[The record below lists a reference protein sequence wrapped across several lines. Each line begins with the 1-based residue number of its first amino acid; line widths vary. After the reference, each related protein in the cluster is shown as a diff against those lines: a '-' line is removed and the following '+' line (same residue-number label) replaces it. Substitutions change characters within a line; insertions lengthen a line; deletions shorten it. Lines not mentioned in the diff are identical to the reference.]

1 MHCAEARKR
10 LSATHGAVTDNA
22 TDRELYRHLQHCP
35 DCARFAQSERTL
47 QNDLTAASAD
57 DIAGGETF
65 SALRAKVESR
75 AVHTGRME
83 NIMRFIR
90 NQYTERPR
98 LLWGMGLALT
108 LFLLITLVPLPYST
122 ITGYSLTIPESAS
135 VDPAQTKLLVTLAL
149 AGYHDIEITTG
160 ENENDLV
167 IVNIPTRADA
177 DNLAGALHE
186 FTGANLETIITPIY
200 HDISGTL
207 YAQAMDKIKSENKK
221 PERIRFSFD
230 QQKAYLNDYELM
242 TDFGSSTMT
251 DREIKMALIDH
262 LAKQN
267 ITEDDV
273 EIDVSRTDD
282 GKSRV
287 IEITVK
293 NSKTGEGIHELALDI
308 KNDDMNTLIEGQID
322 LNEPGIVNVTNDGDY
337 IIMDL
342 KDKGLDVCTIKMI
355 VPIE

>member
-10 LSATHGAVTDNA
+10 LSATHGAVTDTA

-35 DCARFAQSERTL
+35 DCARFAQAERTL
-47 QNDLTAASAD
+47 HHDLAEASAD

-65 SALRAKVESR
+65 SALRAMVESR
-75 AVHTGRME
+75 TTHTGRME
-83 NIMRFIR
+83 NIMRFIQS
-90 NQYTERPR
+90 QYTERPR

-135 VDPAQTKLLVTLAL
+135 VDPAQTRLLVTLAL
-149 AGYHDIEITTG
+149 AGYDDIEITTG

-167 IVNIPTRADA
+167 ITNIPTRADA

-186 FTGANLETIITPIY
+186 FTGANLETIIAPIY
-200 HDISGTL
+200 REVSGTL
-207 YAQAMDKIKSENKK
+207 YAQAKDKMKSENEK
-221 PERIRFSFD
+221 PERISFSFD
-230 QQKAYLNDYELM
+230 QQKAFLNGYELK
-242 TDFGSSTMT
+242 TDFGSPTMT

-273 EIDVSRTDD
+273 NIDVSRTDD

-293 NSKTGEGIHELALDI
+293 NIKTGEGIQELALSI
-308 KNDDMNTLIEGQID
+308 KDDDMQAHIHGQID
-322 LNEPGIVNVTNDGDY
+322 LNDPGLVNVSDDGNY
-337 IIMDL
+337 IVMDL

-355 VPIE
+355 IPIE